1 MSSTYQYNLL
11 LVDDDTNILEVL
23 EARFNAAGFYTHKAT
38 NGSKALELLSQEQI
52 DLVVSDVKMPN
63 MSGIELYA
71 EMQKSAPGMPV
82 IFLTAFGSIP
92 EAVSAVQSGAVD
104 YLTKPFDGKILVQ
117 KVKDFFAS
125 RQSDGSLYADI
136 SETEDNSGNG
146 FIWGTSKPMIEIK
159 DMVSRVASSNVNTL
173 ILGESGV
180 GKECIAKA
188 IHDASPRKNGPLIVV
203 DCGSTP
209 PGILESE
216 LFGHTKGAFTNA
228 IQDKT
233 GLIEAADGGTL
244 FLDEIGNISP
254 EMQHRLLRFLEDR
267 KIRRVGAIDEKK
279 IDCRVLAA
287 TNADLTTDIE
297 EGRFRQDLYYRLKVV
312 TLNLPPLR
320 ERRQDISRLA
330 KMFVQRHCKSYN
342 LPEVHIPE
350 ATLEWLQQL
359 DWPGNVRELKNAL
372 EAGVV
377 LCKNNTLHP
386 EDFQLEQ
393 SSAATRQKKT
403 EVESNGEFSL
413 ENSERE
419 AIIRALRQTNG
430 VQKSAAELLD
440 ISRRSIHYKL
450 KKYNIQPSDYK

>member
-1 MSSTYQYNLL
+1 MSSTAYTLL

-23 EARFNAAGFYTHKAT
+23 EARFSAAGFTTLKAT
-38 NGSKALELLSQEQI
+38 CGQAALELLCEKQI
-52 DLVVSDVKMPN
+52 DLVVSDVKMPS

-71 EMQKSAPGMPV
+71 EMQKSVPGMPV

-104 YLTKPFDGKILVQ
+104 YLTKPFDGKVLIQ
-117 KVKDFFAS
+117 KVLDYFATHQPAPAKS
-125 RQSDGSLYADI
+125 QQ
-136 SETEDNSGNG
+136 ETEDSGSG
-146 FIWGTSKPMIEIK
+146 YIWGASKPMVELK
-159 DMVSRVASSNVNTL
+159 EMVSRVAASNVNTL

-233 GLIEAADGGTL
+233 GLIEAAHGGTL
-244 FLDEIGNISP
+244 FLDEIGNISA

-267 KIRRVGAIDEKK
+267 KIRRVGAIDEKQ

-287 TNADLTTDIE
+287 TNADLTADIE
-297 EGRFRQDLYYRLKVV
+297 QGKFRQDLYYRLRVV

-320 ERRQDISRLA
+320 QRRQDIPKLA
-330 KMFVQRHCKSYN
+330 KMFVQRHCSSYN
-342 LPEVHIPE
+342 LPEVHIPDS
-350 ATLEWLQQL
+350 TLDWLQQL

-377 LCKNNTLHP
+377 LCRNNTLLP

-393 SSAATRQKKT
+393 PTAKMSSKETGAGMG
-403 EVESNGEFSL
+403 GEFSL

-430 VQKSAAELLD
+430 VQKAAAELLD

-450 KKYNIQPSDYK
+450 KKYHIQPSDYK

>member
-1 MSSTYQYNLL
+1 MSSSQQHNLL
-11 LVDDDTNILEVL
+11 LVDDDSNILEVL
-23 EARFNAAGFYTHKAT
+23 DARFSAAGFCTQKAT
-38 NGSKALELLSQEQI
+38 NGQQALELLAKEQI
-52 DLVVSDVKMPN
+52 DLVISDVKMPN

-71 EMQKSAPGMPV
+71 EMQKCVPEMPV

-92 EAVSAVQSGAVD
+92 EAVNTVQSGAVD
-104 YLTKPFDGKILVQ
+104 YLTKPFDGKELVQ
-117 KVKDFFAS
+117 KVLDFFTS
-125 RQSDGSLYADI
+125 REKEKSGNEDFA
-136 SETEDNSGNG
+136 ETDANNSNG
-146 FIWGTSKPMIEIK
+146 FIWGTSKPMVELK

-244 FLDEIGNISP
+244 FLDEIGNISA

-267 KIRRVGAIDEKK
+267 KIRRVGAIDEKQ

-287 TNADLTTDIE
+287 TNADLTADIE
-297 EGRFRQDLYYRLKVV
+297 EGKFRQDLYYRLKVV
-312 TLNLPPLR
+312 TLNLVPLR
-320 ERRQDISRLA
+320 ERRQDIPRLA
-330 KMFVQRHCKSYN
+330 RLFVQRHCKSYN
-342 LPEVHIPE
+342 IPDVHIPD
-350 ATLEWLQQL
+350 ATLDWLKQL

-377 LCKNNTLHP
+377 LCRNNTLLP

-393 SSAATRQKKT
+393 PVAKLDSTTENSKKPD
-403 EVESNGEFSL
+403 EFSL
-413 ENSERE
+413 EHSERE

>member
-1 MSSTYQYNLL
+1 MSSTKYTLL

-23 EARFNAAGFYTHKAT
+23 DARFSAAGFRTHKAT
-38 NGSKALELLSQEQI
+38 NGQTALALLTSEQI
-52 DLVVSDVKMPN
+52 DLVISDVKMPS

-71 EMQKSAPGMPV
+71 EMQQKSPGLPV
-82 IFLTAFGSIP
+82 IFLTAFGNIP
-92 EAVSAVQSGAVD
+92 EAVTAVQSGALD
-104 YLTKPFDGKILVQ
+104 YLTKPFDGKTLVQ
-117 KVKDFFAS
+117 KVKDFFAAGKTVPS
-125 RQSDGSLYADI
+125 HTGTNDVEEGSA
-136 SETEDNSGNG
+136 G
-146 FIWGTSKPMIEIK
+146 FIWGSSKPMVAIK
-159 DMVSRVASSNVNTL
+159 EMVSRVASSDVNTL

-188 IHDASPRKNGPLIVV
+188 IHDASPRRNGPLIVV

-233 GLIEAADGGTL
+233 GLIEAAEGGTL
-244 FLDEIGNISP
+244 FLDEIGNISS

-267 KIRRVGAIDEKK
+267 KIRRVGAIDEKQ

-287 TNADLTTDIE
+287 TNADLTADIE
-297 EGRFRQDLYYRLKVV
+297 EGKFRQDLYYRLRVV

-320 ERRQDISRLA
+320 ERRQDIPRLA
-330 KMFVQRHCKSYN
+330 KMFVQRHCNTYN
-342 LPEVHIPE
+342 IPVVHIPDS
-350 ATLEWLQQL
+350 TMDWLEQL

-377 LCKNNTLHP
+377 LCRNNTLLP

-393 SSAATRQKKT
+393 PTSKSRKEDSAPDQG
-403 EVESNGEFSL
+403 SEFSL

-450 KKYNIQPSDYK
+450 KKYDIQPSDYK